1 MNEREFGRKIVQAL
15 DGGLNLPA
23 EALARLK
30 VARARAV
37 DAQRHVE
44 PSLALTFI
52 DAISAHLAGP
62 TQWLTH
68 VLLPVLLLIGGMIGL
83 NYWQD
88 SQQRALVAADTAEVD
103 TRLLRG
109 DLPIDAYLDSGFQAW
124 LKRSSE

>member
-1 MNEREFGRKIVQAL
+1 MNEREFGRKIVQTL

-23 EALARLK
+23 EALARLT
-30 VARARAV
+30 AAHARAV

-44 PSLALTFI
+44 PSLALSII
-52 DAISAHLAGP
+52 DGISARLAGP

-68 VLLPVLLLIGGMIGL
+68 VLLPVLLLIGGIIGL

-103 TRLLRG
+103 TRLLQG

>member
-1 MNEREFGRKIVQAL
+1 MNEREFGRKIAQTL
-15 DGGLNLPA
+15 DGGLNLPT

-30 VARARAV
+30 AARARAV

-44 PSLALTFI
+44 PSLALTI
-52 DAISAHLAGP
+52 VDGISARLAGP
-62 TQWLTH
+62 AQWLTH
-68 VLLPVLLLIGGMIGL
+68 VLLPVLLLIGGMVGL

-88 SQQRALVAADTAEVD
+88 SQQRALTAADTAELD
-103 TRLLRG
+103 TRLLQG

>member
-1 MNEREFGRKIVQAL
+1 MNEREFGRRIVQTL

-23 EALARLK
+23 EAQARLK
-30 VARARAV
+30 AARARAV
-37 DAQRHVE
+37 DAQRHIE
-44 PSLALTFI
+44 PSLAVTII
-52 DAISAHLAGP
+52 DGISARLAGP

-103 TRLLRG
+103 TRLLQG

>member
-1 MNEREFGRKIVQAL
+1 MNEREFGRKIVQTL

-30 VARARAV
+30 AARARAV

-44 PSLALTFI
+44 PSPALTII
-52 DAISAHLAGP
+52 DGISARLTGP

-68 VLLPVLLLIGGMIGL
+68 VLLPVLLLIGGIIGL

-103 TRLLRG
+103 TRLLQG

>member
-1 MNEREFGRKIVQAL
+1 MNEREFGRKIVRTL
-15 DGGLNLPA
+15 DGGLDLPA
-23 EALARLK
+23 EVLVRLK
-30 VARARAV
+30 AARAQAV

-44 PSLALTFI
+44 RSLALTI
-52 DAISAHLAGP
+52 VDGISVRLAGP

-68 VLLPVLLLIGGMIGL
+68 VLLPVLLLIGGMIGF

-103 TRLLRG
+103 IRILQG
-109 DLPIDAYLDSGFQAW
+109 DLPIDAYLDNGFQAW